1 MFIGGLIGFI
11 LDNTIPGNLYNIF
24 YNVCT
29 GGGSERNDGW
39 IAPPPLRD
47 FCPTN

>member
-24 YNVCT
+24 YVCT
-29 GGGSERNDGW
+29 GSGSERDDGW
-39 IAPPPLRD
+39 IASPPRD

>member
-24 YNVCT
+24 YNVCIS
-29 GGGSERNDGW
+29 GGSEGTMGGS
-39 IAPPPLRD
+39 PPPPFGD
-47 FCPTN
+47 FHPTN